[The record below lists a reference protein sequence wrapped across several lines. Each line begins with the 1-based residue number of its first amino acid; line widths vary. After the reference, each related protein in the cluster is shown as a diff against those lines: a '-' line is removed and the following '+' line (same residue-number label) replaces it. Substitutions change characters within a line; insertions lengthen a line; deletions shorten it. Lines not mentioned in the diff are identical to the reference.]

1 MLVSSF
7 RDGVYVAVDTLRADR
22 REGLAGQ
29 VEWVRIAPPQGQ
41 VAPLRI
47 VDPA

>member
-22 REGLAGQ
+22 REDWRARWSGS
-29 VEWVRIAPPQGQ
+29 ES
-41 VAPLRI
+41 LR
-47 VDPA
+47 PKAKSRRSG